1 MADPVSVL
9 AVLGLVYA
17 GRTLSKS
24 SETYISQ
31 PTMKKLPDDFEVRP
45 TDFRVNSEERALA
58 DQQVISPFGDIVKQE
73 RSSGQE
79 ILDMKDRFNVDGRM
93 NNLSPVEKKLVGP
106 GLGIGADVPAAGG
119 FQQMFRAMPENVG
132 AYRLTTLPGRTGPAK
147 DISGGRGT
155 LQPGVGFNRP
165 EKTAFLPERLPTVPG
180 RAQGQGGAVTGEVGR
195 QSYERT
201 KRPTNRSET
210 STRTDGLNFAPGK
223 HFIGAET
230 LAQDPTRNKS
240 DITDDQYKY
249 NDRVAPGISSF
260 HGGYVNS
267 SVMGAVGSQVRTPEE
282 LMKLGL
288 RYNNRRSMPDRP
300 GNAGRMNVRAGP
312 LNQGGA
318 LTVVRS
324 DNNRYDGRVNPV
336 SAGWT
341 QQYVLPEYQNLN
353 PYKGQPNSRLDLD
366 IAKRQLANNPFAHSL
381 SE

>member
-1 MADPVSVL
+1 MADPFSVL

-24 SETYISQ
+24 SETYISK
-31 PTMKKLPDDFEVRP
+31 PTMKQLPDEFQDNRRE
-45 TDFRVNSEERALA
+45 FRVNSEERALEN
-58 DQQVISPFGDIVKQE
+58 QQVISPFGDIVKQE

-93 NNLSPVEKKLVGP
+93 NNLSPVEKKMVGP

-132 AYRLTTLPGRTGPAK
+132 AYRLTTLPGSTGPAV
-147 DISGGRGT
+147 DITGGRGT
-155 LQPGVGFNRP
+155 LQQDVGFNRP
-165 EKTAFLPERLPTVPG
+165 EKTAFLPERLPNVPG
-180 RAQGQGGAVTGEVGR
+180 RAQGQGGAVTGEAGR

-223 HFIGAET
+223 HFISAET
-230 LAQDPTRNKS
+230 LSQDPTRNKS
-240 DITDDQYKY
+240 DIADEHYKY

-267 SVMGAVGSQVRTPEE
+267 SVMDAVGSSVRTPEE
-282 LMKLGL
+282 LMRLGL

-312 LNQGGA
+312 LNQSGA
-318 LTVVRS
+318 LTTVRS
-324 DNNRYDGRVNPV
+324 DNNPYDGRINPV

-366 IAKRQLANNPFAHSL
+366 IAKRQLANNPFAHHL
-381 SE
+381 SQ